1 MTNRW
6 LLPENL
12 ADVLPAQA
20 LQVEELRRV
29 ILDLFESFGYQLVI
43 PPMLAYVE
51 SLLTATGSD
60 MSL

>member
-20 LQVEELRRV
+20 LQVEDLRRV
-29 ILDLFESFGYQLVI
+29 VLDLFQSFGYQLVI
-43 PPMLAYVE
+43 PPMLGHLSIWQY
-51 SLLTATGSD
+51 LTSTF
-60 MSL
+60 